1 MAKRLKPAEVRRKMS
16 RDLLSLSQL
25 LQKNSPTVFLNPD
38 VLRSSANQCLEDQG
52 KEWSY
57 QIADLQLRVDAP
69 QNVLPKDASKVLNI
83 TINLDISG
91 YCDEEREHCF
101 KALVLELKIENE
113 DRTNMCSWHFDRHIF
128 DKGDQATDAHPLY
141 HFQHGGDQM
150 DELADSL
157 GKVLLLPAPRMASPP
172 MEAVLCIDFILS
184 NFAGNEWRNLRDDR
198 TYEKLLQEAQFRLW
212 KPYVDRLASWWSGP
226 KQEKAEI
233 LELWPHLA

>member
-1 MAKRLKPAEVRRKMS
+1 M
-16 RDLLSLSQL
+16 
-25 LQKNSPTVFLNPD
+25 
-38 VLRSSANQCLEDQG
+38 
-52 KEWSY
+52 
-57 QIADLQLRVDAP
+57 
-69 QNVLPKDASKVLNI
+69 
-83 TINLDISG
+83 
-91 YCDEEREHCF
+91 
-101 KALVLELKIENE
+101 KIEPTCV
-113 DRTNMCSWHFDRHIF
+113 RGTSIVIF
-128 DKGDQATDAHPLY
+128 LIKEIRQPTPTL
-141 HFQHGGDQM
+141 FITFSMGGDQM
-150 DELADSL
+150 DEIADSL